1 MRTGAV
7 AAGLLALGGAG
18 AGTAAAQTTVT
29 GGGGALQAA
38 IDAADEG
45 DTLVIGDD
53 ETYDP
58 VVVGVADL
66 TIETGNDPVIEGA
79 GGTGAAVSVDADGVT
94 LSGLTVTNPGGLLGI
109 KVEPDIDDATIV
121 RNTVEEVGPTG
132 RFGVTGIVVGQGDHD
147 DITIVNNAIRNLD
160 QETTDDSGFPTVNG
174 ILFDADN
181 DDPETITDVT
191 VNNNVIEGLESDVAP
206 LGIVV
211 QHAVDGMTINGN
223 AIRDLVAD
231 DATDSDQSDSVD
243 FGFTFAQGINVAS
256 PSTTDMVVSRNVIED
271 VTSAEVILP
280 EAVKIDG
287 DGGGVR
293 LRANQFLVAI
303 GVNNRNGTDDGNRDP
318 SGDPEVD
325 ARNNY
330 WGSRQGPEEAA
341 FNTDADDDDRADVI
355 GNVAFE
361 PFLRNA
367 PGGEGNAPGDN
378 GNRRGNGNGNGGGPP
393 N

>member
-1 MRTGAV
+1 MAHDDSRFTRRTTMRTGAV

-191 VNNNVIEGLESDVAP
+191 VNNNVIEGLESD
-206 LGIVV
+206 
-211 QHAVDGMTINGN
+211 
-223 AIRDLVAD
+223 
-231 DATDSDQSDSVD
+231 
-243 FGFTFAQGINVAS
+243 AS
-256 PSTTDMVVSRNVIED
+256 HRWGSWSSTPST
-271 VTSAEVILP
+271 
-280 EAVKIDG
+280 G
-287 DGGGVR
+287 
-293 LRANQFLVAI
+293 
-303 GVNNRNGTDDGNRDP
+303 
-318 SGDPEVD
+318 
-325 ARNNY
+325 
-330 WGSRQGPEEAA
+330 
-341 FNTDADDDDRADVI
+341 
-355 GNVAFE
+355 
-361 PFLRNA
+361 
-367 PGGEGNAPGDN
+367 
-378 GNRRGNGNGNGGGPP
+378 
-393 N
+393 